1 MVVPMPITSGGSD
14 RWSLLVPDPDL
25 VVPVSL
31 DPVLERWS
39 DLAERER
46 RAMVAGE
53 LILLRPDLSI
63 DRRIQR
69 YFRSLEF
76 EALAVSSRQTYATE
90 LKTWLDFLLVQGVG
104 WDAATEEDFA
114 WFKKWRLDP
123 AGREGNRRPVQAAS
137 WDKGVAA
144 LDHFYRWAAN
154 PKRAYVV
161 ASPLPTSGAAHG
173 DRHRAARNRALSGNA
188 RQDRARWVVPLTA
201 RFYRDV
207 GLRGYTVEVDA
218 GAGRFHAGVVA
229 GSFRCRNS
237 ARNCAFFDLTYSTA
251 LRRSE
256 AGSLLVAEVPAADAE
271 VRLAAAASKGGGGR
285 HYVAQGPALAAVH
298 AYIRLGRSQAVRR
311 ARRAGRYDGLP
322 ILHVERVE
330 QRRRAG
336 LTFVLEDGSALSA
349 DRLTP
354 VERGRLFADTGEGW
368 EPMSLWLA
376 EDGLPMDRKSWGDVF
391 DAANKRLAREMTRAG
406 ANPADVPVLS
416 PHSLRSSFAL
426 WVLAALHRS
435 IDQQS
440 AVEPT
445 APYDER
451 RYVAA
456 FEIVQDLLG
465 HASVETT
472 RKYYLEPVKGVRRAV
487 WLEHASDIHEVLS
500 SLAMLDDRVVDIAG
514 A

>member
-1 MVVPMPITSGGSD
+1 VA
-14 RWSLLVPDPDL
+14 LDPD
-25 VVPVSL
+25 
-31 DPVLERWS
+31 LERWS

-46 RAMVAGE
+46 RAMIAGE
-53 LILLRPDLSI
+53 IILLRPDLSI
-63 DRRIQR
+63 DRRIQL

-90 LKTWLDFLLVQGVG
+90 LKTWLDFLHVQGIG
-104 WDAATEEDFA
+104 WDAATEENFA

-123 AGREGNRRPVQAAS
+123 AGREGNRRPVQSSS

-154 PKRAYVV
+154 SKRAYVL
-161 ASPLPTSGAAHG
+161 ASPLPASGTAPG
-173 DRHRAARNRALSGNA
+173 RQRAARNRALTGNA

-207 GLRGYTVEVDA
+207 GLRGYSVEVDR
-218 GAGRFHAGVVA
+218 GTGRYHAGVVA
-229 GSFRCRNS
+229 SSFRGRNS

-256 AGSLLVAEVPAADAE
+256 AGSLLLAEVPAADAE
-271 VRLAAAASKGGGGR
+271 VRLAAATSKGGSGR

-298 AYIRLGRSQAVRR
+298 AYIRLVRCQAVRR
-311 ARRAGRYDGLP
+311 ARRAGRYDKLP
-322 ILHVERVE
+322 ILYVERVE
-330 QRRRAG
+330 QRRRDG

-349 DRLTP
+349 DRLTT
-354 VERGRLFADTGEGW
+354 VERGRLFADNGEGW
-368 EPMSLWLA
+368 EPLSLWLA

-391 DAANKRLAREMTRAG
+391 DAANKRLARQMMQAG
-406 ANPADVPVLS
+406 ANPADVPILS

-440 AVEPT
+440 AIEPT

-465 HASVETT
+465 HSSVETT

-487 WLEHASDIHEVLS
+487 WLERASDIHEVLS
-500 SLAMLDDRVVDIAG
+500 SLATVDDRVVDIAG

>member
-1 MVVPMPITSGGSD
+1 VKGVPITSGGPD
-14 RWSLLVPDPDL
+14 RWSLLVPDPAL
-25 VVPVSL
+25 RVPVEL
-31 DPVLERWS
+31 DPDLARWR

-46 RAMVAGE
+46 RVMVGGE

-76 EALAVSSRQTYATE
+76 EALAESSRQTYATE
-90 LKTWLDFLLVQGVG
+90 LKTWLDFLVVKGVD
-104 WDAATEEDFA
+104 WDAASEEDFA
-114 WFKKWRLDP
+114 WFKRWRLDP
-123 AGREGNRRPVQAAS
+123 AGREGNRSPVQSSTWAKA
-137 WDKGVAA
+137 VAA
-144 LDHFYRWAAN
+144 LDHFYRWAADS
-154 PKRAYVV
+154 KRSYLA
-161 ASPLPTSGAAHG
+161 ASPLPAS
-173 DRHRAARNRALSGNA
+173 RAAQGRHQKPTRNRALASNA

-207 GLRGYTVEVDA
+207 GLRGYTVNVDPET
-218 GAGRFHAGVVA
+218 GRYFAA
-229 GSFRCRNS
+229 TAATSFRGRNS

-256 AGSLLVAEVPAADAE
+256 AGSLLLPEVPEADSE
-271 VRLAAAASKGGGGR
+271 VRLAAATAKGGSGR
-285 HYVAQGPALAAVH
+285 HYVAQGPALASVH
-298 AYIRLGRSQAVRR
+298 AYIRLGRSQAIRR
-311 ARRAGRYDGLP
+311 ARRAGRYDRLP
-322 ILHVERVE
+322 VLYVERVE
-330 QRRRAG
+330 QRRRDG
-336 LTFVLEDGSALSA
+336 LTVVLEDGAPLAA

-354 VERGRLFADTGEGW
+354 IERRRLFVDNGEGW

-376 EDGLPMDRKSWGDVF
+376 EDGLPMDRKSWSDVF
-391 DAANKRLAREMTRAG
+391 DAANRRLAQQMIQAG
-406 ANPADVPVLS
+406 ANQADVPILS

-440 AVEPT
+440 AIEPT

-465 HASVETT
+465 HSSVETT
-472 RKYYLEPVKGVRRAV
+472 RRYYLEPVKGVRRAV

-500 SLAMLDDRVVDIAG
+500 SLSSVDDRVVDIAG
-514 A
+514 V